1 MFLKNCWSF
10 VIILIK
16 GRAFIPKPNVDVGVV
31 RLTPLK
37 KPIIDLPFDIIE
49 KVIRSVFSFRQ
60 KHCIRGVEWV
70 ICIQTI
76 RMDIIILF
84 DLYYKGHYFQNQSE
98 NNSLVNY

>member
-1 MFLKNCWSF
+1 LF
-10 VIILIK
+10 K

-60 KHCIRGVEWV
+60 KHCIRGVE
-70 ICIQTI
+70 
-76 RMDIIILF
+76 
-84 DLYYKGHYFQNQSE
+84 
-98 NNSLVNY
+98 